1 MNTPI
6 CDFLEE
12 YKKRE
17 VKRFHIPGHKGKDC
31 DAKDITEVTGAD
43 SLYEASG
50 IIKASEK
57 NASEIFGCATFYS
70 TEGSSLSI
78 RAMLYLVS
86 LYAKTVGK
94 RLLIAAGRNAHKTF
108 VSSAA
113 LIDFEIDWILGKS
126 STYLSCD
133 IKKED
138 IEEYLNKKNPVA
150 IYLTSPDYLGNTLD
164 ISGISE
170 VCKKKGVLLLVDNA
184 HGAYLKFLSEHPI
197 DLGADMCSDSAH
209 KTLPA
214 LTGGAYLHISHT
226 APKIFEETA
235 KTALS
240 LFGST
245 SPSYLI
251 LESLD
256 RVNEYICNGYCD
268 RLQKTVAKIKAL
280 KKAIKDLGF
289 EILGDEPMKI
299 TIKPKTY
306 GYLGTE
312 LLEYLEEKDIMC
324 EFADPDF
331 TVLMPSVSTTDDEL
345 SALYEALGK
354 LQKKIPQN
362 KKMPGFTLPKRK
374 MSVREAVF
382 SASEEVLISDALG
395 KTLSAV
401 TVGCPPAVP
410 IAVSGEEINE
420 EIIECF
426 KYYDIKKCF
435 VVKD

>member
-280 KKAIKDLGF
+280 KKAIKELGF

-299 TIKPKTY
+299 TIKPKAY

-354 LQKKIPQN
+354 LQKKIPKN